1 MGLRIIAGSARGR
14 KLISPEGKHV
24 RPTLDRVRESVFNM
38 LTAYLAEASV
48 LDLFAGSGAL
58 GIEALSR
65 GAAHA
70 VFVDQSKASLEVVK
84 QNLTLTHFEPS
95 AEVIYSDFSAYLRQC
110 STQFDLIFL
119 DPPYAAGFLES
130 ALDIIHQRKLLAENG
145 LIVCELDSTDEI
157 VCPEAYELYRNRK
170 YGKARI
176 LLMKEL

>member
-14 KLISPEGKHV
+14 KLVSPEGSNV

-38 LTAYLAEASV
+38 ISFRLADASV

-70 VFVDQSKASLEVVK
+70 VFTDKDNASLEVVG
-84 QNLTLTHFEPS
+84 QNLALTHFEDR
-95 AEVIYSDFSAYLRQC
+95 AKLICSDFAAYLKQC
-110 STQFDLIFL
+110 SERFDLIFL
-119 DPPYAAGFLES
+119 DPPYAAGYLES
-130 ALDIIHQRKLLAENG
+130 ALRLIHQNKLLAENG
-145 LIVCELDSTDEI
+145 LIVCELNAADEI
-157 VCPEAYELYRNRK
+157 VCPQEYELYRNRK

-176 LLMKEL
+176 LLLKEL

>member
-1 MGLRIIAGSARGR
+1 MGLRIIAGSAHGR